1 MKNPPLEE
9 GRMEEREK
17 QINQSDN
24 LLSGIDPGKEELLIG
39 KQLHERIGEMFR
51 SGRKKKE
58 IARLLGVDIKTVRK
72 ITKGESWKPY
82 VRTTKQE
89 GVLDPW
95 KEWVTKRSP
104 EVGYNV
110 RVLFRELGEQ
120 GYRGSYD
127 TVKQFVKPLRTPSC
141 SRDMTVRFETRPGE
155 QAQVDWGSSQ
165 VWLGEE
171 RVQVRFFVMTLGSS
185 RRMFVKANQNE
196 WLGIIVILFP
206 LLGTLSTRYSLV
218 VEPEHISEFRVFVI
232 KYDARV
238 KQAEG
243 RTNPPLCLWNS
254 SLSIK
259 LNALLRWCRPSCKGR
274 EHL

>member
-1 MKNPPLEE
+1 M
-9 GRMEEREK
+9 
-17 QINQSDN
+17 
-24 LLSGIDPGKEELLIG
+24 
-39 KQLHERIGEMFR
+39 HERIGEMFR

-58 IARLLGVDIKTVRK
+58 IAWLLGVDIKTVRK

-82 VRTTKQE
+82 VMTTKRE

-95 KEWVTKRSP
+95 KEWVTKRAP

-127 TVKQFVKPLRTPSC
+127 TVKQFVKPLRTPSS

-155 QAQVDWGSSQ
+155 QAQVNWGSSQ

-171 RVQVRFFVMTLGSS
+171 RVRVRFFVMTLGYS
-185 RRMFVKANQNE
+185 RRMFVKANPNE
-196 WLGIIVILFP
+196 RLGIIFILFP
-206 LLGTLSTRYSLV
+206 LLGTLLTRYSLV

-232 KYDARV
+232 K
-238 KQAEG
+238 
-243 RTNPPLCLWNS
+243 
-254 SLSIK
+254 
-259 LNALLRWCRPSCKGR
+259 
-274 EHL
+274 